1 MHLTQTSASQPVNRG
16 QTAGFTLTE
25 LLVASAITSVV
36 LAGSGL
42 MTLLTA
48 DQAAEQRQNRRQELN
63 RALAFIADDI
73 RAAQAINLNAA
84 KQTVTANVALADAAN
99 RFPTE
104 IPYRNSIEGT
114 EVLYLEIPIP
124 PLPPP
129 KPGEIRCS
137 APEFDRVTYEIS
149 PKRTS
154 FFTATSPLGDK
165 LWRGPY
171 LLYRHGRIPGLDGR
185 INPCS
190 ERDPS
195 KPSEPQNEVLVDG
208 LLNPNA
214 SPPPLCGTDSLPKPA
229 LSGIAGFYTCVTGGQ
244 VALMLRGDASPR
256 PWERGNDNPS
266 LADVTPVTL
275 TSMVFQRGNGP
286 EASPSPGGSPSPP
299 PMCHVPN
306 LLGRTQT
313 NAKLLVSSYRLK
325 YNAVAD
331 PILAT
336 PRDQVASQVPTPDS
350 KLPCNHIVMFTY
362 KP

>member
-25 LLVASAITSVV
+25 LLVASAITSVVLV

-129 KPGEIRCS
+129 KPGEIRCV
-137 APEFDRVTYEIS
+137 APEFDRVTYEVR
-149 PKRTS
+149 PKNAHDEKR
-154 FFTATSPLGDK
+154 
-165 LWRGPY
+165 WRGPY
-171 LLYRHGRIPGLDGR
+171 LLYRHGRILRLDGG

-190 ERDPS
+190 DIDPS
-195 KPSEPQNEVLVDG
+195 KPSKPQSEVLVDG
-208 LLNPNA
+208 LLNPDA
-214 SPPPLCGTDSLPKPA
+214 SPPPICGRISPNGTNPVR
-229 LSGIAGFYTCVTGGQ
+229 SGIAGFYTCVTGGQ

-275 TSMVFQRGNGP
+275 TSVVFQRGGTKPVVVPDSNCSSNPDPP
-286 EASPSPGGSPSPP
+286 E
-299 PMCHVPN
+299 VPD
-306 LLGRTQT
+306 LQGMDKSDAQ
-313 NAKLLVSSYRLK
+313 SSLSNKGLR
-325 YNAVAD
+325 YNVVAD
-331 PILAT
+331 PMLAT
-336 PRDQVASQVPTPDS
+336 TQNRVASQIPAPGS
-350 KLPCNHIVMFTY
+350 KLPCGHIVMFTY
-362 KP
+362 RP